1 MALNPLF
8 LPNPIS
14 FPKTKSIIISN
25 HTFFPSYSNSTFHSK
40 INESKKEL
48 LVPRVASI
56 PYQPLNVDYL
66 EEEFSGHG
74 VTFQGIG
81 DSCVAKMRLAN
92 RSTAILMLPSGLIT
106 SYKTAMWHG
115 GTDEVLHSSVSEED
129 NGDGRGGAV
138 VRGGVSL
145 ALEFSSGDGVSW
157 SPSNWTLRSIEG
169 NSQDKI
175 QVCFCSVSLN
185 KETMLIY
192 SFYWFQLFSFQI
204 SALD

>member
-1 MALNPLF
+1 M
-8 LPNPIS
+8 
-14 FPKTKSIIISN
+14 
-25 HTFFPSYSNSTFHSK
+25 
-40 INESKKEL
+40 
-48 LVPRVASI
+48 
-56 PYQPLNVDYL
+56 
-66 EEEFSGHG
+66 
-74 VTFQGIG
+74 
-81 DSCVAKMRLAN
+81 
-92 RSTAILMLPSGLIT
+92 
-106 SYKTAMWHG
+106 
-115 GTDEVLHSSVSEED
+115 LHSSVSEED

-175 QVCFCSVSLN
+175 QVCFCSVSLK

-204 SALD
+204 SAVD